1 MHSVSFC
8 EGIRPNSVDG
18 IRSAA
23 VLSTIAAEGT
33 VAVDPHGS
41 RVDCYGF
48 VFHPGRI
55 DSSIGAT
62 ISTLL
67 VFVGYRPHLVSFG

>member
-8 EGIRPNSVDG
+8 EGISPVDG
-18 IRSAA
+18 VPSTAA
-23 VLSTIAAEGT
+23 LITIAAEGT
-33 VAVDPHGS
+33 AVVGPHGS
-41 RVDCYGF
+41 RVDCCGF
-48 VFHPGRI
+48 VCHPSRI

-67 VFVGYRPHLVSFG
+67 VFVGYRPHLVSSG